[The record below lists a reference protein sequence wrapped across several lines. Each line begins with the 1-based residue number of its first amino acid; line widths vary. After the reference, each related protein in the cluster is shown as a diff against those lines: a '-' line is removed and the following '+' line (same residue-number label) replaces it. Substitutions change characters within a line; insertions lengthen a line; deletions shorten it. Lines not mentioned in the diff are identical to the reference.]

1 VAVDA
6 LDLSLPS
13 RGAEAVRDPHGDQT
27 GHQPVAVVLD
37 LWVRDWQETRARREG
52 LPVPTVPEL
61 VRWLRHWLEW
71 ACDEHPAVDEFAAEV
86 RETLAALRGVLRLV
100 EPTPEH
106 CEGVEC
112 DRCDMRLLYRRGDG
126 TGDVECHNVDCRRVF
141 RADEYADWVSRLAA
155 YERAVSA
162 AACSLTSGHVG
173 FTVISKP

>member
-37 LWVRDWQETRARREG
+37 QWVRDWQETRARREG

-61 VRWLRHWLEW
+61 VRWLRHRLEW

-86 RETLAALRGVLRLV
+86 RETLAALRGVLGLTRLRHRL
-100 EPTPEH
+100 PAPCPD
-106 CEGVEC
+106 CEMLTLVREDGGDYVEC
-112 DRCDMRLLYRRGDG
+112 GACHRLW
-126 TGDVECHNVDCRRVF
+126 TE
-141 RADEYADWVSRLAA
+141 DEYARLA
-155 YERAVSA
+155 VVA
-162 AACSLTSGHVG
+162 AEEAA
-173 FTVISKP
+173 